1 MADGKAIDRATAR
14 GGIDGGLTRLRH
26 AQFIRGNGAG
36 LKRKVRLPA
45 NFQNASAL
53 HLLFRPNAGA
63 LEFFFAGNHNE
74 VRRIIQDL

>member
-14 GGIDGGLTRLRH
+14 GGIDGGLNRFRH
-26 AQFIRGNGAG
+26 AQFIRGNGASS
-36 LKRKVRLPA
+36 KRKVRPPT

-53 HLLFRPNAGA
+53 RLLFRHNAGA
-63 LEFFFAGNHNE
+63 LEFSLAGNHDE